1 MFSCIVGPGS
11 TSQCS
16 QADVA
21 YYVQFKTNQITS
33 CYVTAVGSCTFFI
46 PIDAKS
52 TVDFSA
58 YLTVDASAE
67 MVEADGIS
75 TAEAAYNDTA
85 KVNSLLIVDANGNPI
100 LGAGIVSASGTTY
113 NNIASTPEPS
123 TLILMGSGLL
133 ALVGIALFKQR
144 SC

>member
-1 MFSCIVGPGS
+1 
-11 TSQCS
+11 
-16 QADVA
+16 
-21 YYVQFKTNQITS
+21 
-33 CYVTAVGSCTFFI
+33 
-46 PIDAKS
+46 
-52 TVDFSA
+52 
-58 YLTVDASAE
+58 